1 LQLTFTTSNEYGQFT
16 APYPWLSCASV
27 DNTDYESTQC
37 TQLIEPYKETTL
49 TAYTQSDTVLDAS
62 DSGDYDV
69 IWYLNTQSSSSS
81 EDDATVYSGNPITIT
96 VPAAGIY
103 NLTMKVF
110 DKKSLY
116 LVDSRDTL
124 LASK

>member
-1 LQLTFTTSNEYGQFT
+1 MGPCPSLG
-16 APYPWLSCASV
+16 
-27 DNTDYESTQC
+27 ESDWKSPNVSLLRMSKWSWQVGIC
-37 TQLIEPYKETTL
+37 TNRN
-49 TAYTQSDTVLDAS
+49 TQSDTVLDAS